1 MTPPW
6 EGSLQT
12 QTEKRLQ
19 GSRFARSPPALSKRT
34 TVRASNGHA
43 KRLYYSQILRS
54 AQDFGC
60 RLPLRSFSA
69 CPEQTNDSE
78 SVERACKTPL
88 LLPDP
93 SLRSGFRLQAPASLT
108 PAKRLYF
115 TATPQGK
122 LSVVIPVPRSEEH

>member
-1 MTPPW
+1 MQNASTTPRSFAPLRI
-6 EGSLQT
+6 SAA
-12 QTEKRLQ
+12 

-93 SLRSGFRLQAPASLT
+93 SLRSGFRLQAPASLVL
-108 PAKRLYF
+108 RL
-115 TATPQGK
+115 P
-122 LSVVIPVPRSEEH
+122 